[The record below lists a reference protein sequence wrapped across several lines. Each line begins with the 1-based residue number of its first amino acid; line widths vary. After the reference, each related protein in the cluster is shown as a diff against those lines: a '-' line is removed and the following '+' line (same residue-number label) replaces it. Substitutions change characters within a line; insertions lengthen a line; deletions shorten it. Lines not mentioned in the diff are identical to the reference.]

1 TSSTMLS
8 RAEVAKHNTKN
19 SCWVVISGIVYDVT
33 QLIDQHP
40 GGANAILALAG
51 KDATEDFDLFHSS
64 GTIKSRPE
72 QVIEIGPLAAGEGSP
87 QPPPSPVASFIAAD
101 TPDSRQAP
109 PKMSTK
115 LPLIACR
122 SLQDFENTS
131 LQLLPERSRV
141 YFNSGSETRA
151 AFDNNRADWARLSFR
166 PRVLRDASKLS
177 MKERVMGVDS
187 TLPVFIAPTASAQLG
202 NPDGELCFT
211 RAAARMGIPQGLSTY
226 ASKSPKEVA
235 ECFRN
240 EPERRGGALFYQLY
254 VPKAKRKAEL
264 MLAEAKSLG
273 YKALLLTV
281 DNPVLGKRDDNDQ
294 YKELVALGSADEN
307 RPYPTPPLP
316 GEEPDVPRAIHDP
329 TLSWDDLP
337 WIRKAWG
344 DGPLILKGI
353 QCVEDAVQ
361 ALRHGVDG
369 IYISN
374 HGGRQLDYAPSAVEV
389 LLEIRQNAPQVFDKI
404 DVYVDGGIMRG
415 TDVVKAICLGAKAVG
430 IGRGFLYALCAH
442 GTDGVVRAIE
452 IMSEEI
458 QTTMRLLG
466 VTDLSQLN
474 SSFLNFS
481 RFSQVKDIK
490 TFSSKL

>member
-1 TSSTMLS
+1 TSSTMPS
-8 RAEVAKHNTKN
+8 RTEVAKHNTKD

-64 GTIKSRPE
+64 STIKSRPG
-72 QVIEIGPLAAGEGSP
+72 QVIEIGPLAAGDGSS
-87 QPPPSPVASFIAAD
+87 QPPPSPLASFLAPD
-101 TPDSRQAP
+101 TPDSRETSL
-109 PKMSTK
+109 KMSTK
-115 LPLIACR
+115 LPLVACR
-122 SLQDFENTS
+122 SLQDFENTA

-141 YFNSGSETRA
+141 YFNSGSETRS
-151 AFDNNRADWARLSFR
+151 AFDNNRSDWARLTFR
-166 PRVLRDASKLS
+166 PRVLRDASKVS
-177 MKERVMGVDS
+177 MREQIMGVHS
-187 TLPVFIAPTASAQLG
+187 TLPIFIAPTASAQLG

-235 ECFRN
+235 ECFQN
-240 EPERRGGALFYQLY
+240 EPQRRGGALFYQLY
-254 VPKAKRKAEL
+254 VPKTKGNAEP

-294 YKELVALGSADEN
+294 YKELAALGPDDEN
-307 RPYPTPPLP
+307 RPYATPPLP
-316 GEEPDVPRAIHDP
+316 GEEPGVPRAIHDP

-344 DGPLILKGI
+344 DRPLILKGI
-353 QCVEDAVQ
+353 QCVEDAVE

-389 LLEIRQNAPQVFDKI
+389 LLEIRQNAPHVFEKI

-474 SSFLNFS
+474 PSFLNFS
-481 RFSQVKDIK
+481 RFSQAKDIN